1 MMQNW
6 RGCSSQLAGLLL
18 VAAGFISCAP
28 QNPPGRG
35 WQAESANAFWR
46 AEVEPVPIESGKT
59 SPAVV
64 LAFSGYASTR
74 PDDQASLRLPV
85 FIPDSGRAELS
96 FELEDGGLTENPSGL
111 FFEVLINDI
120 SIFKRESSGGPGL
133 SQPVQLDLRQ
143 AVQGGGDAVLE
154 FRLAQGQVGDRS
166 VVQDN
171 YEFFVGLPVLGSFI
185 DPKIETD
192 RGIQKLL
199 PDLSPVP
206 LSPLPPDIPLPV
218 VPANG
223 LDWTTDARIVQPWGK
238 TQWEAIVRAA
248 ERAPWLAKEFGFNTI
263 IILPPEAHNAI
274 SPPAEHIKEKEFERG
289 LGIYRA
295 NGFRIIMY
303 TSIMHCGHAPVWQ
316 EGTLE
321 KIHPEWSQLGPK
333 GEPIRIYG
341 ANWLCPS
348 TGALQY
354 TLEYTADLVRRYGPD
369 LVMLDNSEFFAT
381 PSGVSCYCPG
391 CQVEFR
397 RYVRQRFGESG
408 AGRTTDAITIPT
420 ESGFLFD
427 LWISWRNRV
436 WGEAQEIFRRELR
449 RVKPDLVVM
458 SNTQY
463 LRQAPDL
470 ATDLIYDHEDALIS
484 ESVNMTMDGM
494 INKLFLGRAL
504 AKGKPLWNY
513 LGTFRL
519 EDYDVLVPPD
529 SIAMNVSTA
538 YACGVRP
545 WIVYRGFYEKPAD
558 NEASLDRMA
567 SVMAWHTNQEKTRSG
582 LEPYAPVLSLVSLN
596 SRNYR
601 FSRLVPGHLTPLRH
615 HGICSWI
622 IEERAVEK
630 GVPESCRVLIIA
642 DSPCLSDIAV
652 RAIISFIR
660 SGGTVIASPLTAWYD
675 ELGRLRPKSALWEG
689 LGLRNPPSNPVKIDQ
704 GEVVCLH
711 VPNSGDELKKR
722 LEFARFS
729 VSSGTVCSLIPY
741 TDGEGNFV
749 VYICSEQPL
758 PDDLKIMAPGNKSG
772 QAIVC
777 VSTKPTPFIVSF

>member
-1 MMQNW
+1 MMRNW
-6 RGCSSQLAGLLL
+6 RGRPGYLTGFLLA
-18 VAAGFISCAP
+18 AAVFISCGP
-28 QNPPGRG
+28 ENPPGRG
-35 WQAESANAFWR
+35 WQAASANAFWR

-74 PDDQASLRLPV
+74 PGDQASLRLPV

-96 FELEDGGLTENPSGL
+96 FELEDCGLTEKPSGL
-111 FFEVLINDI
+111 FFEVLVNDI
-120 SIFKRESSGGPGL
+120 SIFKRESSVGHGL

-143 AVQGGGDAVLE
+143 VFPGGSDAVLE
-154 FRLAQGQVGDRS
+154 FRLARGDVGDRS
-166 VVQDN
+166 VVQDD
-171 YEFFVGLPVLGSFI
+171 YEFLVGPPVSGSFI
-185 DPKIETD
+185 NPKIETD
-192 RGIQKLL
+192 RGVQNLL
-199 PDLSPVP
+199 PALSPSA
-206 LSPLPPDIPLPV
+206 LSPLPPDIPLPAV
-218 VPANG
+218 SANG
-223 LDWTTDARIVQPWGK
+223 LDWTKDARIIQPWGK
-238 TQWEAIVRAA
+238 TQWDAIVRAA
-248 ERAPWLAKEFGFNTI
+248 ERAPWLTGEFGFNTI

-274 SPPAEHIKEKEFERG
+274 SPPAEHITEKEFQRALE
-289 LGIYRA
+289 IYRA
-295 NGFRIIMY
+295 HGFRIIMY

-321 KIHPEWSQLGPK
+321 KTHSEWSQLGPK

-354 TLEYTADLVRRYGPD
+354 TLDYTADLVRRYTPD

-397 RYVRQRFGESG
+397 RYARQRFGESV
-408 AGRTTDAITIPT
+408 AARPTDAITIPT
-420 ESGFLFD
+420 ESGFLYN

-436 WGEAQEIFRRELR
+436 WGEAHEIFRRELR
-449 RVKPDLVVM
+449 KVKPDLVVM

-463 LRQAPDL
+463 LRSAPDL
-470 ATDLIYDHEDALIS
+470 ATDLIYEHEDALIS

-494 INKLFLGRAL
+494 INKLFLGKAL

-519 EDYDVLVPPD
+519 DDYDLLVSPD
-529 SIAMNVSTA
+529 SMAMNISTA

-545 WIVYRGFYEKPAD
+545 WIVYRGFYEKPDD
-558 NEASLDRMA
+558 NAASLDRMA
-567 SVMAWHTNQEKTRSG
+567 SVMAWHNDQETARSG

-601 FSRLVPGHLTPLRH
+601 FSKLVPDHLIPLRH
-615 HGICSWI
+615 QGICSWI
-622 IEERAVEK
+622 IEERAIEQ
-630 GVPESCRVLIIA
+630 GVPESCRALIIE
-642 DSPCLSDIAV
+642 DSPCLSDRAV
-652 RAIISFIR
+652 QAIISFVR

-689 LGLRNPPSNPVKIDQ
+689 LGLRNSPPNPVKFGQ
-704 GEVVCLH
+704 GEVICLRI
-711 VPNSGDELKKR
+711 PDSGDELEKG

-729 VSSGTVCSLIPY
+729 VSAGKDCSLIPH
-741 TDGEGNFV
+741 TDSEGNFV
-749 VYICSEQPL
+749 VYVCSEQPL
-758 PDDLKIMAPGNKSG
+758 PDDLKITAPGKKAG

-777 VSTKPTPFIVSF
+777 VSSRPTPFIVSF

>member
-1 MMQNW
+1 MTRKWKGFPRHLIGFLLAAAAFTSCMQH
-6 RGCSSQLAGLLL
+6 RS
-18 VAAGFISCAP
+18 VDHD
-28 QNPPGRG
+28 
-35 WQAESANAFWR
+35 WQAASANSFWR
-46 AEVEPVPIESGKT
+46 AGVEPVPTESGKIL
-59 SPAVV
+59 PAVV
-64 LAFSGYASTR
+64 LTFCGYASTR

-85 FIPDSGRAELS
+85 FVPDSGRAELF
-96 FELEDGGLTENPSGL
+96 FELKDGGLTEKPSGL
-111 FFEVLINDI
+111 FFEILVNDI
-120 SIFKRESSGGPGL
+120 SIFKRESSVGHGL

-143 AVQGGGDAVLE
+143 ALPGGGDAVVE
-154 FRLAQGQVGDRS
+154 FRLARGQVGDRS

-171 YEFFVGLPVLGSFI
+171 YEFFVGLPVLGFFI
-185 DPKIETD
+185 DPKIATD

-206 LSPLPPDIPLPV
+206 LSPLPPDIPLPS

-223 LDWTTDARIVQPWGK
+223 LDWTKDARIVQPWGK
-238 TQWEAIVRAA
+238 TQWDAIVRAA

-274 SPPAEHIKEKEFERG
+274 SPAAEHVTEQEFQRA
-289 LGIYRA
+289 LVIYRA
-295 NGFRIIMY
+295 NDFRIIMY

-321 KIHPEWSQLGPK
+321 KTHPEWSQLGPK

-354 TLEYTADLVRRYGPD
+354 TLEYTADLVRRYAPE

-397 RYVRQRFGESG
+397 RYVRQRFGNLV
-408 AGRTTDAITIPT
+408 AGRPTDSITIPT
-420 ESGFLFD
+420 ESGFLYD

-436 WGEAQEIFRRELR
+436 WGKAQEIFRRELR

-463 LRQAPDL
+463 LRSAPDL

-484 ESVNMTMDGM
+484 ESVNMTMDEM

-519 EDYDVLVPPD
+519 EDYDLLVPPAD
-529 SIAMNVSTA
+529 IAMNISTA

-545 WIVYRGFYEKPAD
+545 WIVYRGFYERPAD
-558 NEASLDRMA
+558 NMDSLGRIT
-567 SVMAWHTNQEKTRSG
+567 SVMDWHNDQETARSG

-615 HGICSWI
+615 HGICSWL

-630 GVPESCRVLIIA
+630 GVPESCRVLIIE
-642 DSPCLSDIAV
+642 DSPCLSDRAV
-652 RAIISFIR
+652 HAIISFIR
-660 SGGTVIASPLTAWYD
+660 SGGTVTASPLTAWYD
-675 ELGRLRPKSALWEG
+675 EIGRLRPKSALWEG
-689 LGLRNPPSNPVKIDQ
+689 LGLRNPPSNPVKIGQ

-711 VPNSGDELKKR
+711 IPDSGDELNKR

-729 VSSGTVCSLIPY
+729 LSSGADCSLIPY

-758 PDDLKIMAPGNKSG
+758 PDDLKITAPGNKSG
-772 QAIVC
+772 QSIVC